1 VSYPEDALNSKVAG
15 KTVQF
20 KVVLKDIKKR
30 ILPEINDDF
39 AKKIGAHIKTVEDLK
54 NRLADQ
60 LKTDKEKAVKNNLIQ
75 QFLEQLR
82 EQVDFPVPDRLIDA
96 KLTQMVDNVIS
107 YLQER
112 GMNLEKAGISED
124 RLRIKMKEDA
134 IRQVK
139 TEIIL
144 DKIAELENIAV
155 DHEEINEYTKYAE
168 SQSQR
173 LGMDK
178 KILQTAMVQNVL
190 PKLRAKKTVDYLLKQ
205 AIIKPVCREVD

>member
-1 VSYPEDALNSKVAG
+1 
-15 KTVQF
+15 
-20 KVVLKDIKKR
+20 
-30 ILPEINDDF
+30 
-39 AKKIGAHIKTVEDLK
+39 
-54 NRLADQ
+54 
-60 LKTDKEKAVKNNLIQ
+60 
-75 QFLEQLR
+75 
-82 EQVDFPVPDRLIDA
+82 
-96 KLTQMVDNVIS
+96 
-107 YLQER
+107 
-112 GMNLEKAGISED
+112 MNLEKAGISED